1 MAPVYAL
8 REGKQTAG
16 DMKKLEIK
24 EWVAGKMPD
33 VVEDLKRI
41 CRVKSVA
48 EVKETACPPY
58 GQGCMDVLKEM
69 LLLIDQ
75 E

>member
-1 MAPVYAL
+1 M
-8 REGKQTAG
+8 
-16 DMKKLEIK
+16 DIK